1 MTLPIQATQVLRDGR
16 WETTFEI
23 GDLTQGEASNLSY
36 RAAIGHI
43 VITKQKEDIHD

>member
-1 MTLPIQATQVLRDGR
+1 MTLPIQTTQILRDGR

-36 RAAIGHI
+36 RADIGHI
-43 VITKQKEDIHD
+43 VINQKKEDAHD